1 MKETA
6 IQTRDFVEKEMD
18 AGIKRKSEDHPNE
31 DFEKRAKY
39 AYLGKI
45 PNVNDTNTPCIVFSL
60 PEEVGVL
67 ADALKIFKK
76 RQINLKHI
84 ESRPSK
90 SNKKD
95 YEFYVDIDAETA
107 NSESVKLVVED
118 LKSKAKSVVLH
129 NEESVPWFP
138 RKIADLDK
146 FADRVLS
153 YGSELDS
160 EHPGFTDP
168 VYRARRKEFAD
179 IAIKYRHGEP
189 LPRVTY
195 TEDEISVWNTVFS
208 ELTKLFP
215 KYACREVNFMLPL
228 LVENCNYRIGAIP
241 QLEDVSKFLKDCTG
255 FTLRPV
261 AGLLSSRD
269 FLAGLAFRVFHSTQY
284 IRHAKTPMYTP
295 EPDCVHELIGHVP
308 LFADPSFAQFS
319 QEIGLASLGA
329 PDEWI
334 EKLATLYWF
343 TVEFGLCRQDGEIKA
358 YGAGLLSSFGELQ
371 YCVSDKPEHLAFDP
385 EKTSQTK
392 YPITEFQPRYF
403 VAESFEDAKEKVRKW
418 ANHIPKPFALH
429 FNPYTQIVETLDRK
443 EQVLKLIEDVRGELD
458 HVSTALSKQQ

>member
-1 MKETA
+1 
-6 IQTRDFVEKEMD
+6 MD
-18 AGIKRKSEDHPNE
+18 AGVKRKAEGSNE
-31 DFEKRAKY
+31 TDFEKRAKY

-45 PNVNDTNTPCIVFSL
+45 STEDETNSPSIVFSL
-60 PEEVGVL
+60 PENVGVL

-76 RQINLKHI
+76 RQVNLKHI

-90 SNKKD
+90 TNKKD
-95 YEFYVDIDAETA
+95 YEFYVDIDGNSA
-107 NSESVKLVVED
+107 NPESVKLVLED
-118 LKSKAKSVVLH
+118 LKVKAKSVVLH
-129 NEESVPWFP
+129 TEESIPWFP
-138 RKIADLDK
+138 RKITDLDK

-160 EHPGFTDP
+160 QHPGFTDQ

-179 IAIKYRHGEP
+179 IAIQYRHGEP
-189 LPRVTY
+189 LPKVTY
-195 TEDEISVWNTVFS
+195 TDEEIGVWNTVFT
-208 ELTKLFP
+208 ELTKLYP
-215 KYACREVNFMLPL
+215 THACREVNYMLPL
-228 LVENCNYRIGAIP
+228 LVENCNYRVGAIP
-241 QLEDVSKFLKDCTG
+241 QLEEVSKFLKDCTG

-284 IRHAKTPMYTP
+284 IRHSKTPMYTP

-343 TVEFGLCRQDGEIKA
+343 TVEFGICRQDGEIKA

-385 EKTSQTK
+385 EKISKTK

-403 VAESFEDAKEKVRKW
+403 VAESFEDAKEKVRQW
-418 ANHIPKPFALH
+418 ALAIPRPFVLYY
-429 FNPYTQIVETLDRK
+429 NPYTQNVETLDRK
-443 EQVLKLIEDVRGELD
+443 NQIMKIIEDVRGELD
-458 HVSTALSKQQ
+458 RITTALVKES

>member
-1 MKETA
+1 
-6 IQTRDFVEKEMD
+6 MD
-18 AGIKRKSEDHPNE
+18 AGIKRKAEDSSDTHEN
-31 DFEKRAKY
+31 RAKY

-45 PNVNDTNTPCIVFSL
+45 SSDKEKSSPSIVFSL
-60 PEEVGVL
+60 PEDVGVL

-90 SNKKD
+90 VNKTD
-95 YEFYVDIDAETA
+95 YDFFVDIDGESAD
-107 NSESVKLVVED
+107 SESVKLVLED

-129 NEESVPWFP
+129 TEESVPWFP

-179 IAIKYRHGEP
+179 IAISYRHGEP

-195 TEDEISVWNTVFS
+195 TDDEISVWNIAFT

-215 KYACREVNFMLPL
+215 THACREVNYMLPL
-228 LVENCNYRIGAIP
+228 LVENCNYRVGAIP
-241 QLEDVSKFLKDCTG
+241 QLEDVSRFLKDCTG

-343 TVEFGLCRQDGEIKA
+343 TVEFGICRQDGEVKA

-385 EKTSQTK
+385 EKISKTK

-403 VAESFEDAKEKVRKW
+403 VAESFEDAKEKVRTWSLK
-418 ANHIPKPFALH
+418 IPRAH
-429 FNPYTQIVETLDRK
+429 QVHYNPYTQTVEVLDSQERIVNVVNDVKSNLDTLLSA
-443 EQVLKLIEDVRGELD
+443 LKKMD
-458 HVSTALSKQQ
+458 